1 MLEPATRL
9 RYSIFFRAGVNE
21 KMYSSSPTARVR
33 IVLWVVTFLLPVLA
47 WSLARLSLPFFH
59 PGVGVFFVA
68 AACIAAVLGGLPGA
82 IVGGLLNTLA
92 LNGFIYF
99 HEPTSPATSRELWS
113 ALLIAVAL
121 IIGLARQKWSAA
133 EMVAG
138 RLSSDL
144 ARLRDE
150 LESQRSDL
158 KRFHDL
164 SVRLSSNLELQRLL
178 NDVLTSVAALQK
190 TDLAMLLLLPERTS
204 KTLQVATFAGFTAEQ
219 IKLFGELPA
228 SFFAPDRR
236 VLIEDI
242 DKAGTYFPFIDAA
255 NQVGFRSVFS
265 TPIINAR
272 GDALGVVVTFFR
284 KPHSPSDRQSRLVE
298 LYARQAS
305 NALDNARLYHES
317 LQTLAAEQ
325 QRTAVLRALAEASVK
340 INSALALDTLL
351 QIITDQ
357 ARNIVGARQ
366 ALTTLLPKGEW
377 NRSITCVSVAEGQ
390 SALEFAPE
398 SSEMFMLACNLNKPV
413 RLNAGSRAYAWGPV
427 RRATDTAI
435 HGWLAA
441 PLLTRDGRNLGLIQL
456 SHKLNG
462 EFSPDDEAILVQLTH
477 MASVAIDNVRLYR
490 EAQEKIAETR
500 RAQEM
505 LERGKESMQ
514 LAQQYVG
521 IGIWEWD
528 LQTGELAW
536 SDEIRRLHGIEV
548 EKFDGR
554 YESWMETIVSE
565 DRQHV
570 HHSITHALVSKG
582 EYEVQYRVIFAD
594 KSLHWL
600 EARGRTIVMG
610 DVPVRILGVAMD
622 VTSRK
627 AAEQTLRQSEKIAAT
642 GRLAASIAHEINN
655 PLASVM
661 NALYILRTNSKL
673 PETALVYVKT
683 AEEELARV
691 VHITKQ
697 TLGFYREISSPVMSS
712 VPQLFEEVL
721 AAYDARIEQSQI
733 AIHKDFNDVGQL
745 AAFPS
750 ELRQVFSNLILNS
763 VEAISS
769 PASNIY
775 IRVRQADDGHGRPG
789 IRITVADD
797 GCGIPAENM
806 SHIFEPFFT
815 TKDSKGTGLG
825 LWVSQGIVQKHQGKL
840 RLRSRTNEARHGT
853 CCVVFL
859 PFATVETS
867 SEDEPL
873 PAMEQPV
880 GDVLAENAAT
890 SEDNQ
895 SAA

>member
-1 MLEPATRL
+1 MYPPSTTRL
-9 RYSIFFRAGVNE
+9 RVIS
-21 KMYSSSPTARVR
+21 
-33 IVLWVVTFLLPVLA
+33 WVVTFLLPVAA
-47 WSLARLSLPFFH
+47 WSAARYSLSFFH
-59 PGVGVFFVA
+59 PGVGVFFIA
-68 AACIAAVLGGLPGA
+68 AAGISAVIGGLPAAVTGA
-82 IVGGLLNTLA
+82 LLNTAA
-92 LNGFIYF
+92 LVGFSYLYQPQIST
-99 HEPTSPATSRELWS
+99 TSNELWA
-113 ALLIAVAL
+113 ALLIAVTL
-121 IIGLARQKWSAA
+121 VVGLARQKWSTA
-133 EMVAG
+133 EMLAG
-138 RLSSDL
+138 TLSNDL
-144 ARLRDE
+144 ARMRDE

-178 NDVLTSVAALQK
+178 NDVLTSIAALQK
-190 TDLAMLLLLPERTS
+190 TDLGMLLLLPGRSS

-219 IKLFGELPA
+219 IKAFGDLPA
-228 SFFAPDRR
+228 SFFSPDRR

-242 DKAGTYFPFIDAA
+242 DKAGTYFPFMDAA
-255 NQVGFRSVFS
+255 AQVGFKSVFS
-265 TPIINAR
+265 TPIVNAH

-284 KPHSPSDRQSRLVE
+284 KPHAPSDRQSRLVE
-298 LYARQAS
+298 LYARQAA
-305 NALDNARLYHES
+305 NALDNARLYHDS

-325 QRTAVLRALAEASVK
+325 QRTAVLRALAEASVQ
-340 INSALALDTLL
+340 INSVVALDSLL
-351 QIITDQ
+351 QVITDQ
-357 ARNIVGARQ
+357 ARNIIGARQ

-390 SALEFAPE
+390 TALEFAKE
-398 SSEMFMLACNLNKPV
+398 SSEMFVLACKLNKPV
-413 RLNAGSRAYAWGPV
+413 RLNAGERANTWGPV
-427 RRATDTAI
+427 RRATDATRY
-435 HGWLAA
+435 GWLAA

-456 SHKLNG
+456 SQKLTG
-462 EFSPDDEAILVQLTH
+462 DFSPDDEAILVQLTH

-490 EAQEKIAETR
+490 EAQEQIAETKL
-500 RAQEM
+500 AQEM

-554 YESWMETIVSE
+554 YESWMESIVPE
-565 DRQHV
+565 DRQQV
-570 HHSITHALVSKG
+570 HQSITNALASKS
-582 EYEVQYRVIFAD
+582 EYEVQYRVYMAD

-600 EARGRTIVMG
+600 EARGRTIVIG
-610 DVPVRILGVAMD
+610 DLPVRMLGVAMD

-661 NALYILRTNSKL
+661 NALYILRTNSRV
-673 PETALVYVKT
+673 PESALIYVKT

-721 AAYDARIEQSQI
+721 AAYDARIEQGNI
-733 AIHKDFNDVGQL
+733 AVHRDFSDVGPL

-750 ELRQVFSNLILNS
+750 ELRQVFSNLVLNAI
-763 VEAISS
+763 EAISG
-769 PASNIY
+769 PGNIY
-775 IRVRQADDGHGRPG
+775 IRVRYGHDGQEREG
-789 IRITVADD
+789 IRVIVADD
-797 GCGIPAENM
+797 GCGIAAENM
-806 SHIFEPFFT
+806 PQIFEPFFT

-825 LWVSQGIVQKHQGKL
+825 LWVSQGIVQKHQGSL
-840 RLRSRTNEARHGT
+840 RVRSRTDEARHGT
-853 CCVVFL
+853 CCSVFL
-859 PFATVETS
+859 PFATHDAS
-867 SEDEPL
+867 AEDM
-873 PAMEQPV
+873 AVASHDQPQDMMTKTA
-880 GDVLAENAAT
+880 GSGNDR
-890 SEDNQ
+890 

>member
-1 MLEPATRL
+1 
-9 RYSIFFRAGVNE
+9 
-21 KMYSSSPTARVR
+21 MYSSTKSRLR
-33 IVLWVVTFLLPVLA
+33 IISWGITFLLPVAA
-47 WSLARLSLPFFH
+47 WSMAKFSLPFFH
-59 PGVGVFFVA
+59 PAPGAFFIA
-68 AACIAAVLGGLPGA
+68 AACISAVIGGLPA
-82 IVGGLLNTLA
+82 ALVGVLLNTAA
-92 LNGFIYF
+92 LNGFAYLYQPGNSTINN
-99 HEPTSPATSRELWS
+99 ELWS

-121 IIGLARQKWSAA
+121 IVGLARQKWSAA
-133 EMVAG
+133 EMLAG
-138 RLSSDL
+138 RLSNDL

-178 NDVLTSVAALQK
+178 NDVLTSIATLQK
-190 TDLAMLLLLPERTS
+190 TDLGMLLLLPERSS
-204 KTLQVATFAGFTAEQ
+204 KSLHVATHAGFTAEQ
-219 IKLFGELPA
+219 IKLFGDLPA
-228 SFFAPDRR
+228 SFFSPERR

-242 DKAGTYFPFIDAA
+242 ETPGTFFPFVDAA
-255 NQVGFRSVFS
+255 KQVGFRAIFS
-265 TPIINAR
+265 TPIINVR
-272 GDALGVVVTFFR
+272 GEALGVVVTFFR
-284 KPHSPSDRQSRLVE
+284 KPHSPSERQSRLVE
-298 LYARQAS
+298 LYARQAA
-305 NALDNARLYHES
+305 NALDNARLYHDS

-325 QRTAVLRALAEASVK
+325 QRTAVLRSLAEASVK
-340 INSALALDTLL
+340 INSVLALDSLL
-351 QIITDQ
+351 QVITDQ
-357 ARNIVGARQ
+357 ARNIIGARQ
-366 ALTTLLPKGEW
+366 ALATLLPKGEL
-377 NRSITCVSVAEGQ
+377 NHSITCVSVTEGQ
-390 SALEFAPE
+390 SALEFAKE

-413 RLNAGSRAYAWGPV
+413 RLNAGSRTNSWGPV
-427 RRATDTAI
+427 RRATDAAR

-456 SHKLNG
+456 TQKLNG

-490 EAQEKIAETR
+490 EAQEQIAETK

-528 LQTGELAW
+528 LQTGALVW

-554 YESWMETIVSE
+554 YESWMESIVIE
-565 DRQHV
+565 DRQRV
-570 HHSITHALVSKG
+570 HQSIAEALASKG

-594 KSLHWL
+594 KSVHWL
-600 EARGRTIVMG
+600 EARGRTIVIDG
-610 DVPVRILGVAMD
+610 TPVRMLGAAMD

-627 AAEQTLRQSEKIAAT
+627 AAEQALRQSEKLAAT

-661 NALYILRTNSKL
+661 NALYILRTSAEMPKS
-673 PETALVYVKT
+673 ALGFVKT

-712 VPQLFEEVL
+712 VPQLFDEVL
-721 AAYDARIEQSQI
+721 AAYDARIEQARI
-733 AIHKDFNDVGQL
+733 TVHKEFAEVGPL

-750 ELRQVFSNLILNS
+750 ELRQVFSNLVLNAIEASS
-763 VEAISS
+763 VAG
-769 PASNIY
+769 NIY
-775 IRVRQADDGHGRPG
+775 IRVRQVHSVDGRAG
-789 IRITVADD
+789 IRVTVADN
-797 GCGIPAENM
+797 GCGIPRENM
-806 SHIFEPFFT
+806 SRIFEPFFS

-825 LWVSQGIVQKHQGKL
+825 LWVSQGIVQKHQG
-840 RLRSRTNEARHGT
+840 RLHMRSSTKQEHHGT
-853 CCVVFL
+853 CCTVFL
-859 PFATVETS
+859 PFAETETDTQEEFTSLPSQPIPAILTKGAS
-867 SEDEPL
+867 SS
-873 PAMEQPV
+873 
-880 GDVLAENAAT
+880 GD
-890 SEDNQ
+890 DR

>member
-1 MLEPATRL
+1 
-9 RYSIFFRAGVNE
+9 
-21 KMYSSSPTARVR
+21 MYPSPTARLR
-33 IVLWVVTFLLPVLA
+33 IVSWVITFLLPVAA
-47 WSLARLSLPFFH
+47 WSLARYSLPFFH

-68 AACIAAVLGGLPGA
+68 AACLSAVIGGLPAALAG
-82 IVGGLLNTLA
+82 VLLNTAA
-92 LNGFIYF
+92 LNGFAYLYQP
-99 HEPTSPATSRELWS
+99 ENSAASNELWS

-121 IIGLARQKWSAA
+121 VVGLARQKWSAA
-133 EMVAG
+133 EMLAG
-138 RLSSDL
+138 RLSTDL
-144 ARLRDE
+144 VRLRDE

-190 TDLAMLLLLPERTS
+190 TDLAMLLLLPERSS
-204 KTLQVATFAGFTAEQ
+204 KTLQVAAFAGFTAEQ
-219 IKLFGELPA
+219 IKVFGELPA
-228 SFFAPDRR
+228 SFFSPDRR

-242 DKAGTYFPFIDAA
+242 DQAGTYFPFVDAA
-255 NQVGFRSVFS
+255 TQVGFRSVFS
-265 TPIINAR
+265 MPIINVR
-272 GDALGVVVTFFR
+272 GEALGVVVTFFR

-298 LYARQAS
+298 LYARQAA
-305 NALDNARLYHES
+305 NALDNARLYHDS

-325 QRTAVLRALAEASVK
+325 QRTAVLRSLAEAAVK
-340 INSALALDTLL
+340 INSVLALDSLL
-351 QIITDQ
+351 QVITDQ
-357 ARNIVGARQ
+357 ARNIIGARQ

-377 NRSITCVSVAEGQ
+377 NHSITCVSVAEGQ
-390 SALEFAPE
+390 TALEFAKE

-413 RLNAGSRAYAWGPV
+413 RLQSGSRANTWGPV
-427 RRATDTAI
+427 RRATDAARY
-435 HGWLAA
+435 GWLAA

-456 SHKLNG
+456 SQKLTG
-462 EFSPDDEAILVQLTH
+462 EFSPDDEAIVVQLTH

-490 EAQEKIAETR
+490 EAQEQIAATK
-500 RAQEM
+500 RAHEM
-505 LERGKESMQ
+505 LERGKESLQ

-554 YESWMETIVSE
+554 YESWMESIVPE
-565 DRQHV
+565 DRQQV
-570 HHSITHALVSKG
+570 HQSITEALASHG

-594 KSLHWL
+594 KSMHWL
-600 EARGRTIVMG
+600 EARGRTIVIG

-627 AAEQTLRQSEKIAAT
+627 VAEQTLRQSEKIAAT

-661 NALYILRTNSKL
+661 NALYILRTNSKM
-673 PETALVYVKT
+673 PESALVYVKT

-712 VPQLFEEVL
+712 VPQLLEEVL
-721 AAYDARIEQSQI
+721 AAYDARIERSRI
-733 AIHKDFNDVGQL
+733 TVHKDFSQVGPL

-750 ELRQVFSNLILNS
+750 ELRQVFSNLVLNAI
-763 VEAISS
+763 EAIAA
-769 PASNIY
+769 PGNIY
-775 IRVRQADDGHGRPG
+775 VRVKQAHDGQGRAG
-789 IRITVADD
+789 IQATVADD

-806 SHIFEPFFT
+806 SRIFEPFFS

-825 LWVSQGIVQKHQGKL
+825 LWVSQGIVQKHQG
-840 RLRSRTNEARHGT
+840 RLRVRSRQHETRHGT
-853 CCVVFL
+853 CCTVFL
-859 PFATVETS
+859 PFVTASAETEVEDQFAPS
-867 SEDEPL
+867 SDTAPDVTL
-873 PAMEQPV
+873 KSAGS
-880 GDVLAENAAT
+880 GD
-890 SEDNQ
+890 DR

>member
-1 MLEPATRL
+1 
-9 RYSIFFRAGVNE
+9 
-21 KMYSSSPTARVR
+21 MYSSPTARLRVFS
-33 IVLWVVTFLLPVLA
+33 WVVTFLLPVAA
-47 WSLARLSLPFFH
+47 WSVARYSLPFFH
-59 PGVGVFFVA
+59 PGVGVFFIA
-68 AACIAAVLGGLPGA
+68 AACISAAIGGLPA
-82 IVGGLLNTLA
+82 AVVGVLLNTAA
-92 LNGFIYF
+92 LNAFAYLYQP
-99 HEPTSPATSRELWS
+99 ETSASSNELWS

-121 IIGLARQKWSAA
+121 IVGLARQKWSAA

-138 RLSSDL
+138 RLNTDL

-178 NDVLTSVAALQK
+178 NDVLTSIAALQK
-190 TDLAMLLLLPERTS
+190 TDLAMLLLLPERSS
-204 KTLQVATFAGFTAEQ
+204 KTLEVATFAGFTGAQ
-219 IKLFGELPA
+219 IKLFGDLPA
-228 SFFAPDRR
+228 SFFSPDRR

-255 NQVGFRSVFS
+255 TQVGFRAIFS
-265 TPIINAR
+265 TPIINVR

-298 LYARQAS
+298 LYARQAA

-325 QRTAVLRALAEASVK
+325 QRTAVLRSLSEASVK
-340 INSALALDTLL
+340 INSALAVDSLL
-351 QIITDQ
+351 QVITDQ
-357 ARNIVGARQ
+357 ARNIIGARQ
-366 ALTTLLPKGEW
+366 ALTTLLPRGEW

-390 SALEFAPE
+390 TALEFAQE
-398 SSEMFMLACNLNKPV
+398 SSEMFMLACNLNKPI
-413 RLNAGSRAYAWGPV
+413 RLHAGSRSHAWGPV
-427 RRATDTAI
+427 RRASDATRY
-435 HGWLAA
+435 GWLAA

-456 SHKLNG
+456 SQKLTG

-490 EAQEKIAETR
+490 EAQEQIAETR
-500 RAQEM
+500 RAQET

-554 YESWMETIVSE
+554 YESWMESIVSE
-565 DRQHV
+565 DRQQV
-570 HHSITHALVSKG
+570 HQSITDALAKKG
-582 EYEVQYRVIFAD
+582 EYEVQYRVVLAD
-594 KSLHWL
+594 KSMHWL

-610 DVPVRILGVAMD
+610 EIPVRMLGVAMD

-627 AAEQTLRQSEKIAAT
+627 ATEQTLRQSEKIAAT

-661 NALYILRTNSKL
+661 NALYILRTNSKM
-673 PETALVYVKT
+673 PESALVYVRT

-721 AAYDARIEQSQI
+721 AAYDGRIEQAQI
-733 AIHKDFNDVGQL
+733 TVHRDFSDVGPL

-750 ELRQVFSNLILNS
+750 ELRQVFSNLVLNAI
-763 VEAISS
+763 EAITA
-769 PASNIY
+769 PGNIY
-775 IRVRQADDGHGRPG
+775 IRVKQAHDGQGRAG
-789 IRITVADD
+789 IRIAVADD

-806 SHIFEPFFT
+806 PQIFEPFFS

-825 LWVSQGIVQKHQGKL
+825 LWVSQGIVQKHQGNL
-840 RLRSRTNEARHGT
+840 RVRSRTGESLHGT
-853 CCVVFL
+853 CCAVFL
-859 PFATVETS
+859 PFAANQS
-867 SEDEPL
+867 SGESELMADK
-873 PAMEQPV
+873 EQPL
-880 GDVLAENAAT
+880 GDVLTKSAGM
-890 SEDNQ
+890 SDDDR

>member
-1 MLEPATRL
+1 MLSPSTTRL
-9 RYSIFFRAGVNE
+9 RVIS
-21 KMYSSSPTARVR
+21 
-33 IVLWVVTFLLPVLA
+33 WVITFLLPGAA
-47 WSLARLSLPFFH
+47 WSMARYSLSFFH
-59 PGVGVFFVA
+59 PGVGVFFIA
-68 AACIAAVLGGLPGA
+68 AACISAVIGGLPAAITGA
-82 IVGGLLNTLA
+82 LLNTAA
-92 LNGFIYF
+92 LIGFSYLYQPEIST
-99 HEPTSPATSRELWS
+99 TSNELWA
-113 ALLIAVAL
+113 ALLIAVTL
-121 IIGLARQKWSAA
+121 VVGLARQKWSTA

-138 RLSSDL
+138 RLSTDL

-178 NDVLTSVAALQK
+178 NDVLTSIAALQK
-190 TDLAMLLLLPERTS
+190 TDLGMLLLLPERSS

-219 IKLFGELPA
+219 IKFFGDLPA
-228 SFFAPDRR
+228 SFFSPDRR

-242 DKAGTYFPFIDAA
+242 DKSGTYFPFVDAA
-255 NQVGFRSVFS
+255 VQVGFRSVFS
-265 TPIINAR
+265 TPIVNTR

-284 KPHSPSDRQSRLVE
+284 KSYVPSDRQSRLVE
-298 LYARQAS
+298 LYALQAA

-325 QRTAVLRALAEASVK
+325 QRTAVLRALAEASVQ
-340 INSALALDTLL
+340 INSVFALDSLL
-351 QIITDQ
+351 QVITDQ
-357 ARNIVGARQ
+357 ARNIIGARQ
-366 ALTTLLPKGEW
+366 ALTTLLPRGDW

-390 SALEFAPE
+390 AALEFAKE

-413 RLNAGSRAYAWGPV
+413 RLNAGTRANNWGPV
-427 RRATDTAI
+427 RRATDATR

-456 SHKLNG
+456 SQKLSG
-462 EFSPDDEAILVQLTH
+462 DFSPDDEAILVQLTH

-490 EAQEKIAETR
+490 EAQEQIAETR

-554 YESWMETIVSE
+554 YESWMESIVPE
-565 DRQHV
+565 DRQQV
-570 HHSITHALVSKG
+570 HQSITNALASNS
-582 EYEVQYRVIFAD
+582 EYEVQYRVYMAD
-594 KSLHWL
+594 KTLHWL
-600 EARGRTIVMG
+600 EARGRIIVMN
-610 DVPVRILGVAMD
+610 DLPVRMLGVAMD

-661 NALYILRTNSKL
+661 NALYILRTNSKM
-673 PETALVYVKT
+673 PESALVYVKT

-721 AAYDARIEQSQI
+721 AAYDTRIEQGRI
-733 AIHKDFNDVGQL
+733 AVHRDFSDVVPL
-745 AAFPS
+745 AAFPT
-750 ELRQVFSNLILNS
+750 ELRQVFSNLVLNAI
-763 VEAISS
+763 EAIAG
-769 PASNIY
+769 PGNIY
-775 IRVRQADDGHGRPG
+775 IRVRHAHDRKDREG
-789 IRITVADD
+789 IRVIVADD

-806 SHIFEPFFT
+806 PQIFEPFFS

-825 LWVSQGIVQKHQGKL
+825 LWVSQGIVQKHQGSL
-840 RLRSRTNEARHGT
+840 RVRSRTNETRHGT
-853 CCVVFL
+853 CCSVFL
-859 PFATVETS
+859 PFAANETPS
-867 SEDEPL
+867 LDEPL
-873 PAMEQPV
+873 TSNDQAQ
-880 GDVLAENAAT
+880 DVMTKTAGSGN
-890 SEDNQ
+890 DR

>member
-1 MLEPATRL
+1 MVVPPTTRL
-9 RYSIFFRAGVNE
+9 RVI
-21 KMYSSSPTARVR
+21 T
-33 IVLWVVTFLLPVLA
+33 WVITFLLPAAA
-47 WSLARLSLPFFH
+47 WTFAHYSVAFFH
-59 PGVGVFFVA
+59 PGVGVFFIV
-68 AACIAAVLGGLPGA
+68 AACIPAVIGGLPAAMAGA
-82 IVGGLLNTLA
+82 VLNTAA
-92 LNGFIYF
+92 LNAFAYLYQ
-99 HEPTSPATSRELWS
+99 PQASATSNELWS

-121 IIGLARQKWSAA
+121 VIGLARQKWSAA

-144 ARLRDE
+144 SRLREE

-190 TDLAMLLLLPERTS
+190 TDLAMLLLLPQRSS

-219 IKLFGELPA
+219 IKSFGELPI
-228 SFFAPDRR
+228 SFFSPDRR

-242 DKAGTYFPFIDAA
+242 DKPGTYFPFVDAA
-255 NQVGFRSVFS
+255 KTVGFRSVFS
-265 TPIINAR
+265 MPIVNVR

-284 KPHSPSDRQSRLVE
+284 KPQAPSDRQSRLVE
-298 LYARQAS
+298 LYARQAA
-305 NALDNARLYHES
+305 NALDNARLYHDS

-325 QRTAVLRALAEASVK
+325 QRTAVLRSLAEAAVK
-340 INSALALDTLL
+340 INSVLALDSLL
-351 QIITDQ
+351 QTITDQ
-357 ARNIVGARQ
+357 ARNIIGARQ
-366 ALTTLLPKGEW
+366 ALTTLLPRGEW

-390 SALEFAPE
+390 TTLEFARE

-413 RLNAGSRAYAWGPV
+413 RMQAGSRANAWGPV
-427 RRATDTAI
+427 RRATDATRY
-435 HGWLAA
+435 GWLAA

-456 SHKLNG
+456 SQKLNG

-490 EAQEKIAETR
+490 EAQEQIAETR

-554 YESWMETIVSE
+554 YESWMESIVAE
-565 DRQHV
+565 DRQQV
-570 HHSITHALVSKG
+570 HQSITEALANKG

-600 EARGRTIVMG
+600 EARGRTIVIG
-610 DVPVRILGVAMD
+610 NVPVRMLGMAMD

-627 AAEQTLRQSEKIAAT
+627 SAEQTVRQSEKIAAT

-661 NALYILRTNSKL
+661 NALYILRTNSKV
-673 PETALVYVKT
+673 PDSALVYVKT

-721 AAYDARIEQSQI
+721 AAYDERIERSQI
-733 AIHKDFNDVGQL
+733 TVKKNFNDVVPL

-750 ELRQVFSNLILNS
+750 ELRQVFSNLILN
-763 VEAISS
+763 AIESIS
-769 PASNIY
+769 APGHIY
-775 IRVRQADDGHGRPG
+775 IRVRQACDKQGRAG
-789 IRITVADD
+789 IHVTVADD

-806 SHIFEPFFT
+806 PHIFEPFFT

-825 LWVSQGIVQKHQGKL
+825 LWVSQGIVEKHQGKL
-840 RLRSRTNEARHGT
+840 RLRSRHGGKQHGT
-853 CCVVFL
+853 CCTVFL
-859 PFATVETS
+859 PFITNDAEVKNELPPTE
-867 SEDEPL
+867 EPQPGDEML
-873 PAMEQPV
+873 
-880 GDVLAENAAT
+880 NTAAK
-890 SEDNQ
+890 SDNGR

>member
-1 MLEPATRL
+1 MYSPSTTRL
-9 RYSIFFRAGVNE
+9 RIIS
-21 KMYSSSPTARVR
+21 
-33 IVLWVVTFLLPVLA
+33 WVVTFLLPVAA
-47 WSLARLSLPFFH
+47 WGVARYSLPFFH
-59 PGVGVFFVA
+59 PGVGVFFIA
-68 AACIAAVLGGLPGA
+68 AACISAVIGGLPAALAGA
-82 IVGGLLNTLA
+82 LLNTAA
-92 LNGFIYF
+92 LVGFSYLYQPEIS
-99 HEPTSPATSRELWS
+99 PTSDELWS

-121 IIGLARQKWSAA
+121 VVGLARQKWSAA

-138 RLSSDL
+138 RLSTDL

-178 NDVLTSVAALQK
+178 NDVLTSIATLQK
-190 TDLAMLLLLPERTS
+190 TDLGMLLLLPERSS
-204 KTLQVATFAGFTAEQ
+204 KMLRVATFAGFTADQ
-219 IKLFGELPA
+219 IKSFGELPA
-228 SFFAPDRR
+228 SFFSPERR

-242 DKAGTYFPFIDAA
+242 EKSGTYFPFVDAA
-255 NQVGFRSVFS
+255 AHVGFRSVFS
-265 TPIINAR
+265 TPIVNTR
-272 GDALGVVVTFFR
+272 GEALGVVVTFFR

-298 LYARQAS
+298 LYALQAA
-305 NALDNARLYHES
+305 NALDNARLYHDS

-340 INSALALDTLL
+340 INSFFALDSLL
-351 QIITDQ
+351 QVITDQ
-357 ARNIVGARQ
+357 ARHIIGARQ
-366 ALTTLLPKGEW
+366 ALTTLLPRGEW

-390 SALEFAPE
+390 VALEFAKE

-413 RLNAGSRAYAWGPV
+413 RLHAGARANSWGPV
-427 RRATDTAI
+427 RRATDAAR

-456 SHKLNG
+456 SQKLSG
-462 EFSPDDEAILVQLTH
+462 DFSPDDEAILVQLTH
-477 MASVAIDNVRLYR
+477 MASAAIDNVRLYR
-490 EAQEKIAETR
+490 EAQEQIAETK

-554 YESWMETIVSE
+554 YESWMESIVAE
-565 DRQHV
+565 DRQQV
-570 HHSITHALVSKG
+570 HQSITDALASKS
-582 EYEVQYRVIFAD
+582 EYEVQYRVYMAD

-600 EARGRTIVMG
+600 EARGRIIVIS
-610 DVPVRILGVAMD
+610 DQPVRMLGVAMD

-661 NALYILRTNSKL
+661 NALYILRTNSRM
-673 PETALVYVKT
+673 PESALVYVKT

-721 AAYDARIEQSQI
+721 AAYDARIEQSRI
-733 AIHKDFNDVGQL
+733 TVHRDFSDVGPL

-750 ELRQVFSNLILNS
+750 ELRQVFSNLVLNAI
-763 VEAISS
+763 EAISA
-769 PASNIY
+769 PGNLY
-775 IRVRQADDGHGRPG
+775 IRVRHGHDGHGREG
-789 IRITVADD
+789 IRVTVADD

-806 SHIFEPFFT
+806 PQIFEPFFS

-825 LWVSQGIVQKHQGKL
+825 LWVSQGIVQKHQGNL
-840 RLRSRTNEARHGT
+840 RVRSRTNEARHGT
-853 CCVVFL
+853 CCGVFL
-859 PFATVETS
+859 PFAA
-867 SEDEPL
+867 SENTTEDAPL
-873 PAMEQPV
+873 ASADQV
-880 GDVLAENAAT
+880 QDVMIKSAGSGN
-890 SEDNQ
+890 DR

>member
-1 MLEPATRL
+1 MFSPSTTRL
-9 RYSIFFRAGVNE
+9 RVIS
-21 KMYSSSPTARVR
+21 
-33 IVLWVVTFLLPVLA
+33 WVVTFLLPVAA
-47 WSLARLSLPFFH
+47 WNAAHYSLPFFH
-59 PGVGVFFVA
+59 PGVGVFFIA
-68 AACIAAVLGGLPGA
+68 AACISAVIGGLPAAITGA
-82 IVGGLLNTLA
+82 LLNTAA
-92 LNGFIYF
+92 LVGFSYLY
-99 HEPTSPATSRELWS
+99 EPGISTTSNELWA

-121 IIGLARQKWSAA
+121 VVGLARQKWSTA

-138 RLSSDL
+138 RLSTDL

-178 NDVLTSVAALQK
+178 NDVLTSIAALQK
-190 TDLAMLLLLPERTS
+190 TDLGMLLLLPERSS
-204 KTLQVATFAGFTAEQ
+204 KILQVATFAGFTAEQ
-219 IKLFGELPA
+219 IKSFGDLPA
-228 SFFAPDRR
+228 SFFSPDRR

-242 DKAGTYFPFIDAA
+242 DKPGTYFPFVDAA
-255 NQVGFRSVFS
+255 AEIGFRSVFS
-265 TPIINAR
+265 TPIVNTR

-298 LYARQAS
+298 LYARQAA

-325 QRTAVLRALAEASVK
+325 QRTAVLRALAEASVQ
-340 INSALALDTLL
+340 INSFFALDSLL
-351 QIITDQ
+351 QVITDQ
-357 ARNIVGARQ
+357 ARNIIGARQ
-366 ALTTLLPKGEW
+366 ALTTLLPRGEW
-377 NRSITCVSVAEGQ
+377 NRSLTCVSVAEGHA
-390 SALEFAPE
+390 ALEFAQE

-413 RLNAGSRAYAWGPV
+413 RLHAGARANTWGPV
-427 RRATDTAI
+427 RRATDATRY
-435 HGWLAA
+435 GWLAA

-456 SHKLNG
+456 SQKLSG

-490 EAQEKIAETR
+490 EAQEQIAETK

-554 YESWMETIVSE
+554 YESWMESIVPE
-565 DRQHV
+565 DRQQV
-570 HHSITHALVSKG
+570 HQSIANALASNS
-582 EYEVQYRVIFAD
+582 EYEVQYRVYMAD

-600 EARGRTIVMG
+600 EARGRIIVIS
-610 DVPVRILGVAMD
+610 DLPVRMLGVAMD

-661 NALYILRTNSKL
+661 NALYILRTNSKM
-673 PETALVYVKT
+673 PESALVYVKT

-721 AAYDARIEQSQI
+721 AAYDARIEQGRISV
-733 AIHKDFNDVGQL
+733 HRDFSEVGPL
-745 AAFPS
+745 AAFPT
-750 ELRQVFSNLILNS
+750 ELRQVFSNLVLNAI
-763 VEAISS
+763 EAISGMG
-769 PASNIY
+769 NIY
-775 IRVRQADDGHGRPG
+775 IRVRHAHDRQEREG
-789 IRITVADD
+789 IRVIVADD

-806 SHIFEPFFT
+806 PQIFEPFFS

-825 LWVSQGIVQKHQGKL
+825 LWVSQGIVQKHQGSL
-840 RLRSRTNEARHGT
+840 RVRSRTDESRHGT
-853 CCVVFL
+853 CCSVFL
-859 PFATVETS
+859 PFATNDASTEDVPVVS
-867 SEDEPL
+867 SDQ
-873 PAMEQPV
+873 AQDVMTKTAGS
-880 GDVLAENAAT
+880 GD
-890 SEDNQ
+890 DR

>member
-1 MLEPATRL
+1 MH
-9 RYSIFFRAGVNE
+9 
-21 KMYSSSPTARVR
+21 SSPAARARV
-33 IVLWVVTFLLPVLA
+33 ISWVVTFLLPVAA
-47 WSLARLSLPFFH
+47 WSVARFTLPFFH
-59 PGVGVFFVA
+59 PGPGVFFIA
-68 AACIAAVLGGLPGA
+68 AAGISALLGGLPMALAGA
-82 IVGGLLNTLA
+82 LLNTAA
-92 LNGFIYF
+92 LNGFAYLYQ
-99 HEPTSPATSRELWS
+99 PGNSTTGNELWS
-113 ALLIAVAL
+113 ALLVGVAMVV
-121 IIGLARQKWSAA
+121 GLARQKWSAA
-133 EMVAG
+133 EMLAG

-178 NDVLTSVAALQK
+178 SDVLTSIAALQK
-190 TDLAMLLLLPERTS
+190 TDLGMLLLLPEPLS
-204 KTLQVATFAGFTAEQ
+204 KTLHVAAHTGFTAEQ

-228 SFFAPDRR
+228 SFFSPDRR

-242 DKAGTYFPFIDAA
+242 DRSGTYFPFIDAA
-255 NQVGFRSVFS
+255 SEVGFRAIFS
-265 TPIINAR
+265 MPIINVR

-284 KPHSPSDRQSRLVE
+284 KPNSPSDRQSRLVE
-298 LYARQAS
+298 LYARQAA
-305 NALDNARLYHES
+305 NALDNARLYYDS

-325 QRTAVLRALAEASVK
+325 QRTAVLRSLAEASVK
-340 INSALALDTLL
+340 INSALALDSLL
-351 QIITDQ
+351 QTITDQ
-357 ARNIVGARQ
+357 ARNIIGARQ
-366 ALTTLLPKGEW
+366 ALATLLPKGEL

-390 SALEFAPE
+390 TALEFAKE

-413 RLNAGSRAYAWGPV
+413 RLNAGARANTWGPV
-427 RRATDTAI
+427 RRATDAARY
-435 HGWLAA
+435 GWLAA

-456 SHKLNG
+456 SQKLNG
-462 EFSPDDEAILVQLTH
+462 DFSHDDEAILVQLTH

-490 EAQEKIAETR
+490 EAQEQIAETK

-505 LERGKESMQ
+505 VERGKESMQ
-514 LAQQYVG
+514 LAQEYVG

-528 LQTGELAW
+528 LQTGALVW

-554 YESWMETIVSE
+554 YESWMESIFLE
-565 DRQHV
+565 DRQQV
-570 HHSITHALVSKG
+570 HRSITDALASNG

-594 KSLHWL
+594 KSVHWL
-600 EARGRTIVMG
+600 EARGRTILIG
-610 DVPVRILGVAMD
+610 GTPVRILGVAMD

-627 AAEQTLRQSEKIAAT
+627 AAEQALRQSEKLAAT

-661 NALYILRTNSKL
+661 NALYILRTNAKVPDS
-673 PETALVYVKT
+673 ALVFVKT

-721 AAYDARIEQSQI
+721 TAYDARLEQGQI
-733 AIHKDFNDVGQL
+733 TVHREFADVGQL

-750 ELRQVFSNLILNS
+750 ELRQVFSNLVLNAI
-763 VEAISS
+763 EASS
-769 PASNIY
+769 PSSGIY
-775 IRVRQADDGHGRPG
+775 IRVRQAHNGDGLAG

-797 GCGIPAENM
+797 GCGIAKENM
-806 SHIFEPFFT
+806 SRIFEPFFT
-815 TKDSKGTGLG
+815 TKESKGTGLG

-840 RLRSRTNEARHGT
+840 RVRSRTDEARHGT
-853 CCVVFL
+853 CCTVFL
-859 PFATVETS
+859 PFAE
-867 SEDEPL
+867 SEAAAPSEPL
-873 PAMEQPV
+873 SSDQPTHGEV
-880 GDVLAENAAT
+880 LRAASGSGD
-890 SEDNQ
+890 DR

>member
-1 MLEPATRL
+1 
-9 RYSIFFRAGVNE
+9 
-21 KMYSSSPTARVR
+21 MYSSPTARLRVFS
-33 IVLWVVTFLLPVLA
+33 WVVTFLLPVAA
-47 WSLARLSLPFFH
+47 WSVARYSLPFFH
-59 PGVGVFFVA
+59 PGVGVFFIA
-68 AACIAAVLGGLPGA
+68 AACISAAIGGLPA
-82 IVGGLLNTLA
+82 AVVGVLLNTAA
-92 LNGFIYF
+92 LNAFAYLYQP
-99 HEPTSPATSRELWS
+99 ETSASSTELWS

-121 IIGLARQKWSAA
+121 IVGLARQKWSAA

-138 RLSSDL
+138 RLNTDL

-178 NDVLTSVAALQK
+178 NDVLTSIAALQK
-190 TDLAMLLLLPERTS
+190 TDLAMLLLLPERSS
-204 KTLQVATFAGFTAEQ
+204 KTLEVATFAGFTGAQ
-219 IKLFGELPA
+219 IKLFGDLPA
-228 SFFAPDRR
+228 SFFSPDRR

-255 NQVGFRSVFS
+255 TQVGFRSIFS
-265 TPIINAR
+265 TPIINVR

-298 LYARQAS
+298 LYARQAA

-325 QRTAVLRALAEASVK
+325 QRTAVLRSLSEASVK
-340 INSALALDTLL
+340 INSALAVDSLL
-351 QIITDQ
+351 QVITDQ
-357 ARNIVGARQ
+357 ARNIIGARQ
-366 ALTTLLPKGEW
+366 ALTTLLPRGEW

-390 SALEFAPE
+390 TALEFAQE
-398 SSEMFMLACNLNKPV
+398 SSEMFMLACNLNKPI
-413 RLNAGSRAYAWGPV
+413 RLHAGSRSHAWGPV
-427 RRATDTAI
+427 RRASDAARY
-435 HGWLAA
+435 GWLAA

-456 SHKLNG
+456 SQKLTG

-490 EAQEKIAETR
+490 EAQEQIAETR
-500 RAQEM
+500 RAQET

-554 YESWMETIVSE
+554 YESWMESIVSE
-565 DRQHV
+565 DRQQV
-570 HHSITHALVSKG
+570 HQSITDALAKKG
-582 EYEVQYRVIFAD
+582 EYEVQYRVVLAD
-594 KSLHWL
+594 KSMHWL

-610 DVPVRILGVAMD
+610 EIPVRMLGVAMD

-627 AAEQTLRQSEKIAAT
+627 ATEQTLRQSEKIAAT

-661 NALYILRTNSKL
+661 NALYILRTNSKM
-673 PETALVYVKT
+673 PESALVYVRT

-721 AAYDARIEQSQI
+721 AAYDGRIEQAQI
-733 AIHKDFNDVGQL
+733 TVHRDFSDVGPL

-750 ELRQVFSNLILNS
+750 ELRQVFSNLVLNAI
-763 VEAISS
+763 EAITA
-769 PASNIY
+769 PGNIY
-775 IRVRQADDGHGRPG
+775 IRVRQAHDGQGREG
-789 IRITVADD
+789 IRVAVADD

-806 SHIFEPFFT
+806 PQIFEPFFS

-825 LWVSQGIVQKHQGKL
+825 LWVSQGIVQKHQGNL
-840 RLRSRTNEARHGT
+840 RVRSRTGESLHGT
-853 CCVVFL
+853 CCAVFL
-859 PFATVETS
+859 PFAANQS
-867 SEDEPL
+867 SGENEQMADKDQPL
-873 PAMEQPV
+873 
-880 GDVLAENAAT
+880 GNVLAKSAGM
-890 SEDNQ
+890 SDDGR

>member
-1 MLEPATRL
+1 
-9 RYSIFFRAGVNE
+9 
-21 KMYSSSPTARVR
+21 MYPSPTARLRV
-33 IVLWVVTFLLPVLA
+33 ISWVITFLLPVAA
-47 WSLARLSLPFFH
+47 WSLARFSLPFFY
-59 PGVGVFFVA
+59 PGVGVFFIA
-68 AACIAAVLGGLPGA
+68 AACISAVIGGLPAAVVGA
-82 IVGGLLNTLA
+82 LLNTAA
-92 LNGFIYF
+92 LNGFSYLYQP
-99 HEPTSPATSRELWS
+99 ETSASSNELWS

-121 IIGLARQKWSAA
+121 VVGLARQKWSAA
-133 EMVAG
+133 ELVAG
-138 RLSSDL
+138 RLNTDL

-178 NDVLTSVAALQK
+178 NDVLTSIAALQK
-190 TDLAMLLLLPERTS
+190 TDLAMLLLLPERSS
-204 KTLQVATFAGFTAEQ
+204 KTLQVATFAGFTGTQ

-228 SFFAPDRR
+228 SFFSPNHR

-242 DKAGTYFPFIDAA
+242 EKSGTYFPFIDAA
-255 NQVGFRSVFS
+255 TEVGFRSIFS
-265 TPIINAR
+265 TPIVNAL

-298 LYARQAS
+298 LYARQAA

-317 LQTLAAEQ
+317 LQTLAVEQ
-325 QRTAVLRALAEASVK
+325 QRTAVLRSLSEASVK
-340 INSALALDTLL
+340 INSALAVDSLL
-351 QIITDQ
+351 QVITDQ
-357 ARNIVGARQ
+357 ARDIIGARQ
-366 ALTTLLPKGEW
+366 ALTTLLPRGEW

-390 SALEFAPE
+390 TALEFAQE
-398 SSEMFMLACNLNKPV
+398 SSEMFMLACNLNKPI
-413 RLNAGSRAYAWGPV
+413 RMHAGSRANAWGPV
-427 RRATDTAI
+427 RRTTDATRY
-435 HGWLAA
+435 GWLAA

-456 SHKLNG
+456 SQKLTG

-490 EAQEKIAETR
+490 EAQEQIAETR

-554 YESWMETIVSE
+554 YESWMESIVSE
-565 DRQHV
+565 DRQQV
-570 HHSITHALVSKG
+570 HQSITDALARKG
-582 EYEVQYRVIFAD
+582 EYEVQYRVVLAD

-600 EARGRTIVMG
+600 EARGRIIVMG
-610 DVPVRILGVAMD
+610 DIPVRMLGVAMD

-627 AAEQTLRQSEKIAAT
+627 ATEQTLRQSEKVAAT

-661 NALYILRTNSKL
+661 NALYILRTNSKM
-673 PETALVYVKT
+673 PESALLYVKT

-721 AAYDARIEQSQI
+721 AAYDGRIEQGQI
-733 AIHKDFNDVGQL
+733 TVHRNFSDVGPL

-750 ELRQVFSNLILNS
+750 ELRQVFSNLVLNAI
-763 VEAISS
+763 EAIT
-769 PASNIY
+769 PPGNIY
-775 IRVRQADDGHGRPG
+775 IRVRQAHDGQGRIG
-789 IRITVADD
+789 IRVTVADD
-797 GCGIPAENM
+797 GRGIPAENM
-806 SHIFEPFFT
+806 PHIFEPFFS

-825 LWVSQGIVQKHQGKL
+825 LWVSQGIVQKHQGNL
-840 RLRSRTNEARHGT
+840 RLRSHSGEALHGT
-853 CCVVFL
+853 CCALFL
-859 PFATVETS
+859 PFATNEAV
-867 SEDEPL
+867 SEDEL
-873 PAMEQPV
+873 LTDRDQPA
-880 GDVLAENAAT
+880 GDVLAKSAGV
-890 SEDNQ
+890 SDDDR

>member
-1 MLEPATRL
+1 MYSPSATRL
-9 RYSIFFRAGVNE
+9 RVFS
-21 KMYSSSPTARVR
+21 
-33 IVLWVVTFLLPVLA
+33 WVITFLLPAAA
-47 WSLARLSLPFFH
+47 WSVARYSLPFFH
-59 PGVGVFFVA
+59 PGVGVFFIA
-68 AACIAAVLGGLPGA
+68 AACISAVIGGLPAAVAGA
-82 IVGGLLNTLA
+82 LLNTAA
-92 LNGFIYF
+92 LVGFSYLYQP
-99 HEPTSPATSRELWS
+99 ETSATSNELWS

-121 IIGLARQKWSAA
+121 VVGLARQKWSAA

-138 RLSSDL
+138 RLSTDL

-178 NDVLTSVAALQK
+178 NDVLTSIAALQK
-190 TDLAMLLLLPERTS
+190 TDLGMLLLLPERSS
-204 KTLQVATFAGFTAEQ
+204 KTLHVATFTGFSAEQ
-219 IKLFGELPA
+219 IKFFGELPA
-228 SFFAPDRR
+228 SFFSPDRR

-242 DKAGTYFPFIDAA
+242 NKSGTYFPFVDAA
-255 NQVGFRSVFS
+255 TQVGFRAVFS
-265 TPIINAR
+265 TPIVNAR

-298 LYARQAS
+298 LYARQAA

-325 QRTAVLRALAEASVK
+325 QRTAVLRSLAEASVK
-340 INSALALDTLL
+340 INSVFALDSLL
-351 QIITDQ
+351 QVITDQ
-357 ARNIVGARQ
+357 ARNIIGARQ
-366 ALTTLLPKGEW
+366 ALTTLLPRGDW

-390 SALEFAPE
+390 AALEFAKE

-413 RLNAGSRAYAWGPV
+413 RLNAGARANTWGPV
-427 RRATDTAI
+427 RRATDATRY
-435 HGWLAA
+435 GWLAA

-456 SHKLNG
+456 SQKLSG

-477 MASVAIDNVRLYR
+477 MASAAIDNVRLYR
-490 EAQEKIAETR
+490 EAQEQIAETR

-554 YESWMETIVSE
+554 YESWMESIVPE
-565 DRQHV
+565 DRQQV
-570 HHSITHALVSKG
+570 HQSITDAMASKS
-582 EYEVQYRVIFAD
+582 EYEVQYRVYMAD

-600 EARGRTIVMG
+600 EARGRTIVMS
-610 DVPVRILGVAMD
+610 DLPVRMLGVAMD

-661 NALYILRTNSKL
+661 NALYILRTNSRM
-673 PETALVYVKT
+673 PESALIYVKT

-721 AAYDARIEQSQI
+721 AAYDARIEQGHI
-733 AIHKDFNDVGQL
+733 TVHRDFSDVGPL

-750 ELRQVFSNLILNS
+750 ELRQVFSNLVLNAI
-763 VEAISS
+763 EAISG
-769 PASNIY
+769 PGNVY
-775 IRVRQADDGHGRPG
+775 IRVRHGHDGQGREG
-789 IRITVADD
+789 IRVTVADD
-797 GCGIPAENM
+797 GCGISAENM
-806 SHIFEPFFT
+806 PQIFEPFFS

-840 RLRSRTNEARHGT
+840 RVRSRTDEERPGT
-853 CCVVFL
+853 CCSVFL
-859 PFATVETS
+859 PFATSEAAA
-867 SEDEPL
+867 EDEL
-873 PAMEQPV
+873 LAS
-880 GDVLAENAAT
+880 GDQAPDVMTRSAGSGN
-890 SEDNQ
+890 DR

>member
-1 MLEPATRL
+1 MYPPSTTRL
-9 RYSIFFRAGVNE
+9 RVIS
-21 KMYSSSPTARVR
+21 
-33 IVLWVVTFLLPVLA
+33 WVVTFLLPVAA
-47 WSLARLSLPFFH
+47 WIAARYSLSFFH
-59 PGVGVFFVA
+59 PGVGVFF
-68 AACIAAVLGGLPGA
+68 IAASCISAVIGGLPAAVAGA
-82 IVGGLLNTLA
+82 LLNTAA
-92 LNGFIYF
+92 LIGFSYLYQPQIST
-99 HEPTSPATSRELWS
+99 TSNELWA
-113 ALLIAVAL
+113 ALLIAVTL
-121 IIGLARQKWSAA
+121 VVGLARQKWSTA
-133 EMVAG
+133 EMIAG
-138 RLSSDL
+138 TLSNDL
-144 ARLRDE
+144 ARVRDE

-178 NDVLTSVAALQK
+178 NDVLTSIAALQK
-190 TDLAMLLLLPERTS
+190 TDLGMLLLLPERSS

-219 IKLFGELPA
+219 IKAFGDLPA
-228 SFFAPDRR
+228 SFFSPDHR

-242 DKAGTYFPFIDAA
+242 DKAGTYFPFVDAA
-255 NQVGFRSVFS
+255 SQVGFRSVFS
-265 TPIINAR
+265 TPIVNAH

-284 KPHSPSDRQSRLVE
+284 KPHTPSDRQSRLVE
-298 LYARQAS
+298 LYARQAA
-305 NALDNARLYHES
+305 NALDNARLYHDS

-325 QRTAVLRALAEASVK
+325 QRTAVLRALSEASVQ
-340 INSALALDTLL
+340 INSVLALDSLL
-351 QIITDQ
+351 QVITDQ
-357 ARNIVGARQ
+357 ARNIIGARQ
-366 ALTTLLPKGEW
+366 ALTTLLPGGEW

-390 SALEFAPE
+390 TALEFAKE
-398 SSEMFMLACNLNKPV
+398 SSEMFVLACKLNKPV
-413 RLNAGSRAYAWGPV
+413 RLNAGARTNTWGPV
-427 RRATDTAI
+427 RRATDATRY
-435 HGWLAA
+435 GWLAA

-456 SHKLNG
+456 SQKLSG
-462 EFSPDDEAILVQLTH
+462 DFSPDDEAILVQLTH

-490 EAQEKIAETR
+490 EAQEQIAETK

-554 YESWMETIVSE
+554 YESWMESIVAE
-565 DRQHV
+565 DRQQV
-570 HHSITHALVSKG
+570 HQSIANAMASNS
-582 EYEVQYRVIFAD
+582 EYEVQYRVYMAD
-594 KSLHWL
+594 KTLHWL
-600 EARGRTIVMG
+600 EARGRIIVIG
-610 DVPVRILGVAMD
+610 DLPVRMLGVAMD

-661 NALYILRTNSKL
+661 NALYILRTNSKV
-673 PETALVYVKT
+673 PESALVYVKT

-721 AAYDARIEQSQI
+721 AAYDARIEQGGI
-733 AIHKDFNDVGQL
+733 AVHRDFSDVGPL

-750 ELRQVFSNLILNS
+750 ELRQVFSNLVLNAI
-763 VEAISS
+763 EAISG
-769 PASNIY
+769 PGNIY
-775 IRVRQADDGHGRPG
+775 IRVRYGHDGQEREG
-789 IRITVADD
+789 IHVTVADD

-806 SHIFEPFFT
+806 PQIFEPFFT

-825 LWVSQGIVQKHQGKL
+825 LWVSQGIVQKHQGSL
-840 RLRSRTNEARHGT
+840 RVRSRTDEARHGT
-853 CCVVFL
+853 CCSVFL
-859 PFATVETS
+859 PFATHDAST
-867 SEDEPL
+867 EDMPV
-873 PAMEQPV
+873 ASHDQPQDV
-880 GDVLAENAAT
+880 MSRTAGSGD
-890 SEDNQ
+890 DR